1 MFNKTWDLIEC
12 VFVEISS
19 KKNVIIFFILIMF
32 IPFLISVIAKKNL
45 FFELSTHLKTDYDCL
60 SVE

>member
-32 IPFLISVIAKKNL
+32 IPFLISVIAKKII
-45 FFELSTHLKTDYDCL
+45 FRAIHPFEDRLWLS
-60 SVE
+60 